1 MAEIGMARA
10 GSENQRVIGDS
21 VAILEQH
28 ALFVCVDAV
37 HTGEQRRDLL
47 AVAQEMADR
56 PGDFGGG
63 ERGGRDLIQQRLEQ
77 MMVAAVDQRDLDGCA
92 LQAEGCF
99 QPAKAGADDDHAMG
113 FGRRRGHG
121 GQPSVRY
128 LSRLCSHFAAAI
140 QGGFAYRA
148 IVSAYRKY
156 SPADRILRAS
166 LNVME
171 MRRPSVTDGESDET
185 NL

>member
-10 GSENQRVIGDS
+10 GGENQRVIGDS

-77 MMVAAVDQRDLDGCA
+77 MMVAAVDQRDPHRRAGK
-92 LQAEGCF
+92 AEGGL
-99 QPAKAGADDDHAMG
+99 QPAETGADDHDMVRL
-113 FGRRRGHG
+113 FRRARHG
-121 GQPSVRY
+121 MRPPA
-128 LSRLCSHFAAAI
+128 LAAAC
-140 QGGFAYRA
+140 
-148 IVSAYRKY
+148 
-156 SPADRILRAS
+156 L
-166 LNVME
+166 
-171 MRRPSVTDGESDET
+171 
-185 NL
+185 